1 MIQVFRNI
9 TFQSIILYIFCYLT
23 LLILDYF
30 FPGGSCTPGF
40 GILIIPL
47 AMILAFIF
55 CLLCLVKLF
64 KNDKTYILPFII
76 HLLVFIIIFGLFVTS
91 V

>member
-9 TFQSIILYIFCYLT
+9 IFQSILFYIFCFLT
-23 LLILDYF
+23 LLILNYF
-30 FPGGSCTPGF
+30 FPGGPCTPGF
-40 GILIIPL
+40 GILIIPFTMVMAL
-47 AMILAFIF
+47 IF
-55 CLLCLVKLF
+55 SLLCLVKLF
-64 KNDKTYILPFII
+64 KNDKTYIVPFII